1 MLNQGKD
8 QELSTSKQGAGHSH
22 PSSTGGEST
31 QWKYAQNHARKNMA
45 SDRMKSAI
53 PHLQRSCTVKVW

>member
-8 QELSTSKQGAGHSH
+8 HELRTSKQGAGHSH
-22 PSSTGGEST
+22 PSSTGGAST

-45 SDRMKSAI
+45 SDRMNSAT
-53 PHLQRSCTVKVW
+53 PHLQSSCTVEV